1 MKDNTKIGYMF
12 LFLGFGFLYVEVPI
26 LAIIQFLIAGVY
38 FLSDI
43 VRLK

>member
-12 LFLGFGFLYVEVPI
+12 LFLGFGFLYVDVPI
-26 LAIIQFLIAGVY
+26 LAIVQFVIAGVY